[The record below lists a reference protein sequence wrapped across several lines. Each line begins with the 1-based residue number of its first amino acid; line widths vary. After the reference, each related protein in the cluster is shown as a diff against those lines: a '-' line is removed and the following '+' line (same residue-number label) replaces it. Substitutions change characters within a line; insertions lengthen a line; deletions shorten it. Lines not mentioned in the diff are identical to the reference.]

1 MPEALALQK
10 TSMRAE
16 VRARLKNL
24 GPARRLED
32 SLRITGHILEFPA
45 WQRAQ
50 TCCLFAS
57 LPSEPETR
65 TLMTHAWNSG
75 KRVALPRIQHPEEG
89 LSLHWTDSFHDL
101 KRGPRGFE
109 EPGADTETARL
120 ADLDLI
126 LVPGIA
132 FDRQGGRLGRGGGY
146 YDRLLPRP
154 ECRAVVLGIFFS
166 VQEVPRVP
174 RETWDHPLQWIV
186 TEAECFRVLPG
197 NSPK

>member
-1 MPEALALQK
+1 MPDPLAIQK
-10 TSMRAE
+10 ASLRAE
-16 VRARLKNL
+16 VRERLRAL
-24 GPARRLED
+24 DRVSRLEN
-32 SLRITGHILEFPA
+32 SRRITGHVLEFSA
-45 WQRAQ
+45 WQQSQ

-65 TLMTHAWNSG
+65 TLMTRAWSSG

-89 LSLHWTDSFHDL
+89 LSLHWVDSLQDL
-101 KRGPRGFE
+101 KRGPKGFE
-109 EPGADTETARL
+109 EPGADTEMARL

-154 ECRAVVLGIFFS
+154 ECRAVLLGIFFS
-166 VQEVPRVP
+166 IQEVPRVP

-186 TEAECFRVLPG
+186 TEKECFPAQPEK
-197 NSPK
+197 NQM